1 MEKKLLDSREVSALT
16 GLPLSRIYELSR
28 KGQIPL
34 LKIGERQYRYPLMEI
49 ENWLRIPKNKLD
61 SEVKID
67 A

>member
-1 MEKKLLDSREVSALT
+1 MQKKLLDSREVSALT

-49 ENWLRIPKNKLD
+49 ENWLRIPENKLKQEAAD
-61 SEVKID
+61 N